1 MTRVWANPRQGD
13 TVCKCRSVKN
23 TWNKNNPV
31 YSIFIARL
39 KCFESLNLQLK
50 YMHWVILSPFL
61 CFRWVFWCWTNSFQS
76 VCSMLLY
83 CQSQVWKF
91 CFCHFWKKKP
101 NIYWIKVCKSF
112 FFHEPAKLI
121 MCKNNVHF
129 LSTLFGEHCCK
140 LSSY

>member
-1 MTRVWANPRQGD
+1 MKQ
-13 TVCKCRSVKN
+13 
-23 TWNKNNPV
+23 KNNPV
-31 YSIFIARL
+31 YNIFIARL

-91 CFCHFWKKKP
+91 CFCHFWKKK
-101 NIYWIKVCKSF
+101 NKHILNQIKVCKSF
-112 FFHEPAKLI
+112 FFFFSWIRRANHVQKQCTFPF
-121 MCKNNVHF
+121 NPVWR
-129 LSTLFGEHCCK
+129 TLLQIKFILTYILYLH
-140 LSSY
+140 